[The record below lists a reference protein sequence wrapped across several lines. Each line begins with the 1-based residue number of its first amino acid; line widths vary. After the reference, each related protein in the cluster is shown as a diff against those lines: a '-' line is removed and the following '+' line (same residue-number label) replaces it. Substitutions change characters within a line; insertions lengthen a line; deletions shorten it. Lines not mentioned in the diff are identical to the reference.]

1 MIRQHK
7 LGYTGG
13 MSQDFAKSKSNPET
27 YVSAKNIRVVA
38 SDQRSS
44 FALTNEKGNELEFS
58 IPAVT
63 IDHTN
68 TRLSYLNKDY
78 NAVSGSMKHLPYLK
92 IVNNA
97 YGLEQKKD

>member
-1 MIRQHK
+1 MIKQHK

-44 FALTNEKGNELEFS
+44 FALTNERVRERGGGHS
-58 IPAVT
+58 GGAR
-63 IDHTN
+63 
-68 TRLSYLNKDY
+68 TR
-78 NAVSGSMKHLPYLK
+78 
-92 IVNNA
+92 
-97 YGLEQKKD
+97 

>member
-44 FALTNEKGNELEFS
+44 FAL
-58 IPAVT
+58 
-63 IDHTN
+63 H
-68 TRLSYLNKDY
+68 
-78 NAVSGSMKHLPYLK
+78 
-92 IVNNA
+92 
-97 YGLEQKKD
+97 